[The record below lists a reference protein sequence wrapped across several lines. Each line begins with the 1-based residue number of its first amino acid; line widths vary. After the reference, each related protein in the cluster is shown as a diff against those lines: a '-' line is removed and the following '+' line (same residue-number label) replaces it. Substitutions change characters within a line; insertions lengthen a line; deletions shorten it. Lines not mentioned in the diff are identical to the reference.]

1 MNSAQSIS
9 RVFCVCV
16 CVLHVISYLPV
27 SIVKWF
33 FCGPLPNEMSKR
45 EKELRKKKREVKGG

>member
-1 MNSAQSIS
+1 
-9 RVFCVCV
+9 VCV